1 MLATAEPKKK
11 RRMAQRGIK
20 MDSNIPLTYK
30 EAKAA
35 GITRAILA
43 VLKDRWVSRGNNSE
57 EGYLRIVREWKRGQI
72 DEIFFSP
79 EEIQQATEGEGKG
92 EDG

>member
-1 MLATAEPKKK
+1 MISATLEPKKK
-11 RRMAQRGIK
+11 RRMAY

-35 GITRAILA
+35 GITHAILV

-57 EGYLRIVREWKRGQI
+57 EGYLRIVRDWKRGQI

-79 EEIQQATEGEGKG
+79 EEIQQATEGEVKEEGDK
-92 EDG
+92 